1 MPARSRGRARYTAW
15 SGACTC
21 SRQRTRR
28 SRGRPRNSTPRGWSI
43 CWARI
48 VRESGRYS
56 GPVSSRGCP
65 ARPRWLVRS
74 GHRLTRIEASIRWPW
89 RSSTISYRLSK
100 SRFTSGLQCHKKLWW
115 EVHEP
120 DAIELQPDKVL
131 QDLFDQGRQ
140 VGEVARTRYPGGV
153 LIYLPHDAR
162 AERVAATRKLLDAGA
177 PAIFESTFM
186 ADDTF
191 VAIDVLE
198 QRGDGYHLT
207 EVKSSSSQKDQHI
220 PDVAIQARVAAACGV
235 KVTAAAVL
243 HLNKEF
249 RNPDTGDLFSRTDVT
264 APVAAFLPQ
273 VPDEIA
279 RQREMLGGPLPD
291 VPIGLHCFEPRECP
305 FMGRCWPEAPDH
317 IRHLAG
323 VGPKRTAAYLAR
335 GITSINNLPARDKLN
350 FTQRRQLKAMA
361 ENRLIVE
368 PTLARQLEPFA
379 GGEDSRL
386 GFLDFETIARAIPVW
401 PGMAPWQQAAAQFSY
416 HERQPDG
423 TYTHAASLAEGQADA
438 RPKLAAAMVRATAN
452 AERVAMYTPFEKTR
466 IRELQRAVPA
476 LAAELAALEAKLID
490 LHPVVKNCVYHP
502 DFRGSF
508 SLKYILTPLVP
519 ELTYDDLVIVDGR
532 VASVEIARLLFV
544 ADKIPRHERDRVRQD
559 LLNYCERDTWAMVK
573 LVERLRE
580 LSERH

>member
-1 MPARSRGRARYTAW
+1 
-15 SGACTC
+15 
-21 SRQRTRR
+21 
-28 SRGRPRNSTPRGWSI
+28 
-43 CWARI
+43 
-48 VRESGRYS
+48 
-56 GPVSSRGCP
+56 
-65 ARPRWLVRS
+65 VRS
-74 GHRLTRIEASIRWPW
+74 GHPLTRIEASIRWPW
-89 RSSTISYRLSK
+89 RSSTIPYRLSK

-131 QDLFDQGRQ
+131 QDLFDQGHQ

-153 LIYLPHDAR
+153 LIDLPHDAR
-162 AERVAATRKLLDAGA
+162 AERVAATRKALDAGA
-177 PAIFESTFM
+177 PAIFEATFI
-186 ADDTF
+186 ADETY

-198 QRGDGYHLT
+198 KQGDGYHLT
-207 EVKSSSSQKDQHI
+207 EVKSSTSQKVEHI
-220 PDVAIQARVAAACGV
+220 SDVAIQARVAAACGV
-235 KVTAAAVL
+235 KITAAAVL

-249 RNPDTGDLFSRTDVT
+249 RNPDTGDLFERTDVT
-264 APVAAFLPQ
+264 GPVVAFLPL
-273 VPDEIA
+273 VPDEIE
-279 RQREMLGGPLPD
+279 RQREMLAGPLPD
-291 VPIGLHCFEPRECP
+291 VPVGLHCFEPRECP
-305 FMGRCWPEAPDH
+305 FMGRCWPDAPDH

-335 GITSINNLPARDKLN
+335 GISSIGELPAKEKLN
-350 FTQRRQLKAMA
+350 FTQRRQLRAMA
-361 ENRLIVE
+361 EQCIIVE
-368 PTLARQLEPFA
+368 PTLARQLEPLEVA
-379 GGEDSRL
+379 RL

-423 TYTHAASLAEGQADA
+423 SYTHAAFLAEGPDDA
-438 RPKLAAAMVRATAN
+438 RPKLAAAMVRATAQ
-452 AERVAMYTPFEKTR
+452 ADRVVMYTPFEKTR
-466 IRELQRAVPA
+466 IRELQRAVTE
-476 LAAELAALEAKLID
+476 LSAELTALEAKLID

-519 ELTYDDLVIVDGR
+519 ELTYNDLVIVDGR

-544 ADKIPRHERDRVRQD
+544 ADKIPRQERDRVRQD

-580 LSERH
+580 LAGR